1 MRGQRRLAKSY
12 PDEAAESVLAALNTD
27 FATDFV
33 SHGDCTAGFTYC
45 HQNTR
50 GRE

>member
-45 HQNTR
+45 H
-50 GRE
+50 